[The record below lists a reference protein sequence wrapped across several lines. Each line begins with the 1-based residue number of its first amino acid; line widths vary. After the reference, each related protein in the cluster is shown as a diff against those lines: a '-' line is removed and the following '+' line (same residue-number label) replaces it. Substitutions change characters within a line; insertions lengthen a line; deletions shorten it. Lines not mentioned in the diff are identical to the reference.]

1 MQISKKRNK
10 NPKRLRF
17 SPLLSCEPIIVK
29 KPIYVCPAEMD
40 RFAMNMLELDEAV
53 DKLANGCY
61 TVKPEDNA
69 PRYKIRQMC
78 EYAEKAH
85 KSVSELTNQEL
96 EMFLVK

>member
-17 SPLLSCEPIIVK
+17 SPLLSCEPIIIK
-29 KPIYVCPAEMD
+29 KTICPAEMD
-40 RFAMNMLELDEAV
+40 RFAMNMLELEEAV
-53 DKLANGCY
+53 DELANGCY
-61 TVKPEDNA
+61 TVKPEDKA

-78 EYAEKAH
+78 KYAEKAH

-96 EMFLVK
+96 EMFLIK